1 MHLANAS
8 YRFIHVEKFNKCY
21 DTRMRGEKNGM
32 GEELNKYSK
41 SYHTLHTAQ
50 QSHTQIPPSTYIFM
64 NHEIRKK
71 IRWRTCSHNKQRQL
85 RAKMYA
91 YVEGLNNKCWK
102 SHRKNQAKFFKLV
115 IAKWKSLFLNNNF
128 NIRHLASILE
138 ICFLFFEKS
147 KKQTSNS

>member
-41 SYHTLHTAQ
+41 SYHTVHTAQ
-50 QSHTQIPPSTYIFM
+50 QTHTQIPPSTYIFM

-71 IRWRTCSHNKQRQL
+71 KSVEELALTISKGS
-85 RAKMYA
+85 
-91 YVEGLNNKCWK
+91 YVLKCT
-102 SHRKNQAKFFKLV
+102 HTLKF
-115 IAKWKSLFLNNNF
+115 
-128 NIRHLASILE
+128 
-138 ICFLFFEKS
+138 
-147 KKQTSNS
+147 